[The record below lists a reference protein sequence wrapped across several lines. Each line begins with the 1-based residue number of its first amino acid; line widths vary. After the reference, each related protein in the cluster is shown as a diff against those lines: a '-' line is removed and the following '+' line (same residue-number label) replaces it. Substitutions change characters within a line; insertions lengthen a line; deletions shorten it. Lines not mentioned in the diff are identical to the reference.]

1 MNVPLLRSL
10 NHQLISPQYR
20 TPEEVLTW
28 MGMIQAQNFGAAK
41 MALAMRMK
49 CSSIEKAL
57 AKVEEALDRGTII
70 RTHVMRPTWQLVCAE
85 NVRWMNEISRERIRR
100 QVDGYLKQTGTRV
113 GEDEYAHALELMQ
126 QWLQGG
132 VTMTSDELREA
143 FSQHFPIDRE
153 HLVAYIWRAENS
165 GLITSGR
172 LRGNH
177 STYALMDERV
187 PMQEPVDRKEALRRL
202 ARMYWRGHGPAT
214 LADFSWWAGLNIGEA
229 RDAFL
234 SIVDDELV
242 LGCGYAYHK
251 DCRIHGK
258 LAGTSLQLPA
268 FDKYLIGYADR
279 SEALPKEY
287 ERRCFTRNGI
297 FFPVRFEAGQ
307 IVGSVRGGKETR
319 FR

>member
-10 NHQLISPQYR
+10 NQQLISPQYR
-20 TPEEVLTW
+20 TPEEVLSW

-49 CSSIEKAL
+49 CSSLEKAL
-57 AKVEEALDRGTII
+57 AKVDEALDRGTII

-85 NVRWMNEISRERIRR
+85 NVRWMNEVSRERIRR
-100 QVDGYLKQTGTRV
+100 QVDGYLKQTGTLMS
-113 GEDEYAHALELMQ
+113 EDEYARALELMHG
-126 QWLQGG
+126 WLQGG
-132 VTMTSDELREA
+132 VTMTSDELKEA

-153 HLVAYIWRAENS
+153 HLIAYIWRAENS
-165 GLITSGR
+165 GMITSGR

-187 PMQEPVDRKEALRRL
+187 PMQEPVERSEALRRL

-214 LADFSWWAGLNIGEA
+214 LGDFCWWAGLNIGEA

-234 SIVDDELV
+234 SIVDDELE
-242 LGCGYAYHK
+242 LRCGYAYHK
-251 DCRIHGK
+251 DCRTHGK
-258 LAGTSLQLPA
+258 LAGTSLLLPA
-268 FDKYLIGYADR
+268 FDEYLIGYADR
-279 SEALPKEY
+279 CEVLPKEY
-287 ERRCFTRNGI
+287 ARRCFTRNGI
-297 FFPVRFEAGQ
+297 FFPVRCEAGQ

>member
-1 MNVPLLRSL
+1 MNVPLIRSL
-10 NHQLISPQYR
+10 NQQLISPQYR

-57 AKVEEALDRGTII
+57 DMVDKALDRGSII

-85 NVRWMNEISRERIRR
+85 NVRWMNEVSRDRIRR
-100 QVDGYLKQTGTRV
+100 QVDGYLKQTGTIV
-113 GEDEYAHALELMQ
+113 SEEEYGRALELMK
-126 QWLQGG
+126 QWLKGG
-132 VTMTSDELREA
+132 KAMTSDELKEA

-153 HLVAYIWRAENS
+153 HLTAYIWRAENS
-165 GLITSGR
+165 GIITSGSV
-172 LRGNH
+172 LGNH
-177 STYALMDERV
+177 STYALMNERV
-187 PMQEPVDRKEALRRL
+187 PIHETVCRDEALRRL
-202 ARMYWRGHGPAT
+202 ARIYWRGHGPAT
-214 LADFSWWAGLNIGEA
+214 LGDFCWWAGLNIGEA

-234 SIVDDELV
+234 SIVDDELE
-242 LGCGYAYHK
+242 LRCDYAYHK
-251 DCRIHGK
+251 DCRTHGK
-258 LAGTSLQLPA
+258 LAGTSLLLPA
-268 FDKYLIGYADR
+268 FDEYLIGYADR
-279 SEALPKEY
+279 CEVLPKEY